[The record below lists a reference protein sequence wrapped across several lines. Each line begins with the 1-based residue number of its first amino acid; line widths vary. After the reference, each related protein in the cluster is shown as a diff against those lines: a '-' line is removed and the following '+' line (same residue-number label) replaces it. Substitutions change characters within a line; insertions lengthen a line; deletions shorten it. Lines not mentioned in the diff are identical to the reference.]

1 MNGNSLLPETPY
13 KGLARFDDSELD
25 ERFFFGRDRET
36 EIVASNL
43 VASRLTVLY
52 GPSGVGKSSLLRAGV
67 VRRLRA
73 LVPAGGGA
81 GEGNG
86 SLPVVV
92 EQWRDDPLAAI
103 AAAAGM
109 PAPESPH
116 ELADVLAE
124 RSAQV
129 GGEIYLVLDQM
140 EEYFVYHGRD
150 RGGPLREGLAE
161 ILTRPTLRVHVLL
174 GIRDD
179 ALAELDVFK
188 GRVPRLFGNVLRLD
202 HLDVEAARAAIVEP
216 LAELEAMG
224 GPHVVAEP
232 ALVAAVVD
240 QVASGRIERRL
251 AGRGIVEGGGR
262 RGRVE
267 APYLQLVME
276 RIWEEEHRSGS
287 YALRATTLAELGGAG
302 QIVQQHLERALA
314 NLDEPEREL
323 VARLFHQLVTPSG
336 TKIAHGVGDL
346 SRYAGE
352 SPERLEDVLHS
363 LSNERVVRALP
374 ARNGGGPR
382 YEIYHDVLAG
392 AVLDWGARHE
402 AERALGEE
410 RAAAR
415 RRYRRL
421 AAIIGFGAVALAA
434 MGVLTAYAFQ
444 QRSEAREQAKVA
456 EAAQAEAEANAQ
468 KAEDQEEK
476 TNAAL
481 KESEETRAELVKERD
496 RADNESE
503 RANEEAAR
511 ANAEKARASNETNR
525 ATSEAGR
532 ANREA
537 ARAKEERDNARLA
550 TADAIRSKN
559 AEVVQRKK
567 AEGAFKNE
575 QRAKQQAV
583 ASRDEARASAL
594 VADAIS
600 LLRIAPEESLQLGLL
615 SAALSPTSGL
625 EDTLR
630 DALINARARAV
641 LPSGNGTVNAI
652 DTSSSG
658 ASASAVTSNTSRTV
672 GALRKSR
679 DGTLVLVGGADGEA
693 RIFELATGGSLL
705 RRIARLPLGGPLR
718 DSVFSPD
725 GKFVFTGDANGVIL
739 RWNIRSGV
747 RLARAEHGAPIRE
760 LAVSPDGK
768 LVASAA
774 GQAARVWAAADL
786 KSVERLPHPFS
797 VERVSF
803 NPTGTQL
810 LTVARDAR
818 VYDAA
823 DWMRPPLVLDQPGNI
838 VSAAFSPAGDRV
850 ATGGRDN
857 LAMIWKLRNGDQQ
870 YQLQH
875 RGNVLDVA
883 WSPNGGLLATASTDN
898 GGRIFRT
905 DTGTLLTSLGEHSN
919 QVVAV
924 GFSPDGASVVTASL
938 DGSARIW
945 GGDEFSR
952 SEALLGHSGEVLDAM
967 FTPDG
972 TSVITAS
979 DDGSARVWKPDVD
992 PILSVVARHT
1002 AAGRAVAVARDG
1014 RIASVGLDGM
1024 LRIGRRDGRSVRVI
1038 PQPAQ
1043 AVDVAFSRDG
1053 SLLVTAGVDGVA
1065 RVWGADD
1072 GGLRQSFTHGAPLR
1086 SAAFDQAL
1094 TRVVTGGAD
1103 GIARVFDR
1111 TGGEPRLLRHGGGAV
1126 TAVTFS
1132 PDGRFV
1138 ATAGVNIEGRV
1149 WRAKTGKLVGKLIGQ
1164 HEDDLTAIAY
1174 SPDGKL
1180 IATASIDAEA
1190 HLWNASTRRF
1200 ERALRGH
1207 TAVVS
1212 DVVFSPDGRW
1222 VATAGP
1228 TTVGMWKTKT
1238 GRRIDKNTPVLFLR
1252 GHGPRVRSVAF
1263 FPDSRRIASIGD
1275 DGTVRTYL
1283 CELCGTPQH
1292 LVARARRFLDRLGS
1306 NLTKDEKKTYLGG

>member
-1 MNGNSLLPETPY
+1 MNGGAPLPESPY
-13 KGLARFDDSELD
+13 KGLASFDDSELD

-43 VASRLTVLY
+43 VASRLSVLY

-73 LVPAGGGA
+73 LVPAGGG
-81 GEGNG
+81 GGDGNG
-86 SLPVVV
+86 ALPVVV
-92 EQWRDDPLAAI
+92 DQWRDDPLAAI
-103 AAAAGM
+103 AAAAGT
-109 PAPESPH
+109 PVPESPE

-179 ALAELDVFK
+179 ALADLDAFK
-188 GRVPRLFGNVLRLD
+188 GRVPGLFGNVLRLD
-202 HLDVEAARAAIVEP
+202 HLDVAAARAAIVEP

-224 GPHVVAEP
+224 GPHVVAEA

-276 RIWEEEHRSGS
+276 RIWEEERAGGS
-287 YALRATTLAELGGAG
+287 YVLRAATLTELGGAG
-302 QIVQQHLERALA
+302 RIVQQHLERALA
-314 NLDEPEREL
+314 NLDAPEREL

-352 SPERLEDVLHS
+352 SPERLEDVLHA
-363 LSNERVVRALP
+363 LSDERVVRALP
-374 ARNGGGPR
+374 AKNGGGPR

-402 AERALGEE
+402 AERALADE

-415 RRYRRL
+415 RRHRRL

-434 MGVLTAYAFQ
+434 MGLLTAYAFQ
-444 QRSEAREQAKVA
+444 QRSEAQEKTQAA
-456 EAAQAEAEANAQ
+456 EAAQAEAEQNEQ
-468 KAEDQEEK
+468 KAEAQERK
-476 TNAAL
+476 TNDAL
-481 KESEETRAELVKERD
+481 AESERRRVLLVKARD
-496 RADNESE
+496 RADTQTD
-503 RANEEAAR
+503 RANKEADRANDETDR
-511 ANAEKARASNETNR
+511 ANAEADRANGET
-525 ATSEAGR
+525 AR

-537 ARAKEERDNARLA
+537 ERAKDERDNAKTA
-550 TADAIRSKN
+550 KADAVQSKN

-567 AEGAFKNE
+567 AERAFKNE
-575 QRAKQQAV
+575 QRAKGQAIT
-583 ASRDEARASAL
+583 SRDQSRASAL
-594 VADAIS
+594 VAEAIS
-600 LLRIAPEESLQLGLL
+600 LLNIDPEQSVRLALQSAPIAS
-615 SAALSPTSGL
+615 TSGL

-630 DALINARARAV
+630 DALMNARASAV
-641 LPSGNGTVNAI
+641 LPSGSGRVNAV
-652 DTSSSG
+652 DLSSSG
-658 ASASAVTSNTSRTV
+658 ASASAVTSSGSRSV
-672 GALRKSR
+672 NAVRASA
-679 DGTLVLVGGADGEA
+679 DGTLVLVGGEDGEV
-693 RIFELATGGSLL
+693 RVYELAS
-705 RRIARLPLGGPLR
+705 RRQLARLPLGAALR
-718 DSVFSPD
+718 DAVFSPD
-725 GKFVFTGDANGVIL
+725 GKSVFTGDANGIIL
-739 RWNIRSGV
+739 RWDIRSGA
-747 RLARAEHGAPIRE
+747 RIARAEHGAPIRD
-760 LAVSPDGK
+760 LAVSSDGNF
-768 LVASAA
+768 VASAA
-774 GQAARVWAAADL
+774 GQAARVWLATDGSQVAL
-786 KSVERLPHPFS
+786 LPHPSS

-803 NPTGTQL
+803 SVTGGQL

-818 VYDAA
+818 VYDARS
-823 DWMRPPLVLDQPGNI
+823 WGRPPVLLDQPGNI
-838 VSAAFSPAGDRV
+838 VTAAFSPAGDRV

-857 LAMIWKLRNGDQQ
+857 VAMIWDAGAGTPLHR
-870 YQLQH
+870 LPH

-883 WSPNGGLLATASTDN
+883 WSPNGSLLATASTDN
-898 GGRIFRT
+898 SGRVYRT
-905 DTGTLLTSLGEHSN
+905 DTGALLRTLGDHSN

-924 GFSPDGASVVTASL
+924 GFSPDGTSVVTASL
-938 DGSARIW
+938 DQSARIW
-945 GGDEFSR
+945 SGDEFSR
-952 SEALLGHSGEVLDAM
+952 PQALLGHSGDVLDAM

-972 TSVITAS
+972 KSVITAS
-979 DDGSARVWKPDVD
+979 DDGSARVWAPAVD
-992 PILSVVARHT
+992 PILSVVGRHT
-1002 AAGRAVAVARDG
+1002 AAGRGVAVASDG
-1014 RIASVGLDGM
+1014 RIATVGLDGA
-1024 LRIGRRDGRSVRVI
+1024 LRIWRRDGRSVRVI
-1038 PQPAQ
+1038 AQPAQ
-1043 AVDVAFSRDG
+1043 AADVAFSRDG
-1053 SLLVTAGVDGVA
+1053 SLLLTAGVDGVA

-1072 GGLRQSFTHGAPLR
+1072 GRLRQSFAHGAPLT
-1086 SAAFDQAL
+1086 SAAFDPAAK
-1094 TRVVTGGAD
+1094 RVVTGGTD
-1103 GIARVFDR
+1103 GIARVWNR
-1111 TGGEPRLLRHGGGAV
+1111 AGGTPGVLRHGGGAV

-1149 WRAKTGKLVGKLIGQ
+1149 WRAGTAKLVGKLIGQ

-1180 IATASIDAEA
+1180 IATASLDAEV
-1190 HLWNASTRRF
+1190 HLWNAPALTHRR
-1200 ERALRGH
+1200 RLRGH

-1222 VATAGP
+1222 IATAGP

-1238 GRRIDKNTPVLFLR
+1238 VRRIDKSTPVLFLR

-1263 FPDSRRIASIGD
+1263 FPDSRRVASIGD

-1283 CELCGTPQH
+1283 CELCGTAPQ
-1292 LVARARRFLDRLGS
+1292 LAVRARRLLDRLGS
-1306 NLTKDEKKTYLGG
+1306 NLTSDERKKYIGG

>member
-1 MNGNSLLPETPY
+1 MNGNSLLPESPY

-81 GEGNG
+81 GEGDG

-103 AAAAGM
+103 AAAAGV
-109 PAPESPH
+109 PVPESPH

-188 GRVPRLFGNVLRLD
+188 GRVPGLFGNVLRLD
-202 HLDVEAARAAIVEP
+202 HLDTDAARAAIVEP
-216 LAELEAMG
+216 LAELEELGA
-224 GPHVVAEP
+224 PHVEAEP

-276 RIWEEEHRSGS
+276 RIWEEERGSGS

-314 NLDEPEREL
+314 DLDEPEREL

-402 AERALGEE
+402 AERALAEE

-421 AAIIGFGAVALAA
+421 AAIIGLGAVALAA
-434 MGVLTAYAFQ
+434 MCVLTAYAFQ
-444 QRSEAREQAKVA
+444 QRSEARQQAKVA

-481 KESEETRAELVKERD
+481 KESEETRDELVKERD
-496 RADNESE
+496 RADDESE
-503 RANEEAAR
+503 RANDEAAR
-511 ANAEKARASNETNR
+511 ANAEKTRANNETKR

-559 AEVVQRKK
+559 AEVVQREK

-575 QRAKQQAV
+575 QRAKQEAV
-583 ASRDEARASAL
+583 VSRDDAQASAL
-594 VADAIS
+594 VAEATS
-600 LLRIAPEESLQLGLL
+600 LLRIAPEESLQLALQ
-615 SAALSPTSGL
+615 SAAITSTPGL
-625 EDTLR
+625 ENTLR

-658 ASASAVTSNTSRTV
+658 TAAPAAFSGGSGAVGTLRTSA
-672 GALRKSR
+672 
-679 DGTLVLVGGADGEA
+679 DGTLVLVGGADGEV
-693 RIFELATGGSLL
+693 RVFELTTEGRLV
-705 RRIARLPLGGPLR
+705 RRLARLRHGAPLG

-725 GKFVFTGDANGVIL
+725 GRSVFTGGADGVVI
-739 RWNIRSGV
+739 RWDSRSGTP
-747 RLARAEHGAPIRE
+747 LARAVHGAPIRE
-760 LAVSPDGK
+760 LAVSPDGR

-774 GQAARVWAAADL
+774 REAARVWLAVDL
-786 KSVERLPHPFS
+786 SPVRRLPHPFI
-797 VERVSF
+797 VEGVSF
-803 NPTGTQL
+803 DPTSTKL
-810 LTVARDAR
+810 LTLARDAR
-818 VYDAA
+818 IFDTR
-823 DWMRPPLVLDQPGNI
+823 DWGRAPPVLDQPGNI
-838 VSAAFSPAGDRV
+838 VTAAFSPAGMLV
-850 ATGGRDN
+850 ATGGRDDV
-857 LAMIWKLRNGDQQ
+857 AMIWDVGDGSPRHR
-870 YQLQH
+870 LQH
-875 RGNVLDVA
+875 RGDVLDVA
-883 WSPNGGLLATASTDN
+883 WSPNGSLLATASTDN
-898 GGRIFRT
+898 SGRIYRT
-905 DTGTLLTSLGEHSN
+905 DTGTLLRSLGEHSN
-919 QVVAV
+919 QLVAV

-938 DGSARIW
+938 DGTARIW

-952 SEALLGHSGEVLDAM
+952 SEALFGHSGDVLDAM

-972 TSVITAS
+972 ASVITAS
-979 DDGSARVWKPDVD
+979 NDGSARVWKPDVD

-1002 AAGRAVAVARDG
+1002 AAGRAVAVAPDG

-1024 LRIGRRDGRSVRVI
+1024 LRIGRRDGRTVRVI

-1072 GGLRQSFTHGAPLR
+1072 GALRQSFTHGAQLR

-1103 GIARVFDR
+1103 GIARVFGR

-1180 IATASIDAEA
+1180 IATAGLDSEV
-1190 HLWNASTRRF
+1190 HLWNAPALTHWRP
-1200 ERALRGH
+1200 LRGH

-1212 DVVFSPDGRW
+1212 DVVFSRDGRW
-1222 VATAGP
+1222 IATAGP
-1228 TTVGMWKTKT
+1228 TTVGMWKTRT
-1238 GRRIDKNTPVLFLR
+1238 ARRIDKNTPVLFLR

-1263 FPDSRRIASIGD
+1263 FPDSRRVVSIGD

-1283 CELCGTPQH
+1283 CELCGTAPQ
-1292 LVARARRFLDRLGS
+1292 LAVRARRLLDRLGS
-1306 NLTKDEKKTYLGG
+1306 NLTRAEQKLYLGG